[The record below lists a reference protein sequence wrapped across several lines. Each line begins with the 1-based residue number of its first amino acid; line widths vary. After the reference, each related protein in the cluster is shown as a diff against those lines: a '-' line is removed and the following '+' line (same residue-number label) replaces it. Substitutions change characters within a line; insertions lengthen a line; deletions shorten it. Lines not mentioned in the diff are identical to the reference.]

1 MPGKPRRKDL
11 PTPTTPE
18 DALAAFDERYDA
30 GDYEGAREIAE
41 RSLKRHPSHPAL
53 LHARGL
59 ALWGLGRTQSAA
71 EAIRQATE
79 LDPSEPD
86 AHLDLAALLIDAL
99 GQPHEGLERLKAARR
114 ALSEPQHRAAM
125 HALRGHA
132 FQALE
137 DYASAVDELARA
149 RKLAPDDLELAVD
162 LAEARIDACD
172 LDGAHRDLDAAAEL
186 DPDHPRP
193 HFLRAVLLDR
203 AGDRDEAAREFAVA
217 AQLDPEEYFVPERLP
232 EEEFDRRVEAAIARI
247 PPRFRQHLANVEIAV
262 EPFPSDSL
270 LQDQGLSPL
279 ILGLFVGTPLT
290 DRTFAHA
297 ELPPRIL
304 IFQRNLENVCR
315 SKGDLLREIGI
326 TVRHEIG
333 HLLGMEEDDL
343 EDAGH
348 G

>member
-1 MPGKPRRKDL
+1 MAGKPRRKDL
-11 PTPTTPE
+11 PTPTTPD

-30 GDYEGAREIAE
+30 GDYEGALELAE
-41 RSLKRHPSHPAL
+41 RALKRHPSQAAL

-59 ALWGLGRTQSAA
+59 ALWGLGRAQSAA
-71 EAIRQATE
+71 EAVRRATE
-79 LDPSEPD
+79 LDPTAAD

-99 GQPHEGLERLKAARR
+99 GQPQEGLERLKAARR
-114 ALSEPQHRAAM
+114 TLGEPQHRAAM

-149 RKLAPDDLELAVD
+149 RRLAPDDLEVALD
-162 LAEARIDACD
+162 LAEARIDIFD
-172 LDGAHRDLDAAAEL
+172 LDGARRELDAAAQL
-186 DPDHPRP
+186 DPDHARP

-203 AGDRDEAAREFAVA
+203 DGDLEAAGREFAIA
-217 AQLDPEEYFVPERLP
+217 ARLDPGEYFVPERLS

-247 PPRFRQHLANVEIAV
+247 PPRFREQLANVEIAV
-262 EPFPSDSL
+262 EPFPADAL
-270 LQDQGLSPL
+270 LRDQGLSPL

-290 DRTFAHA
+290 DRTFAHT

-304 IFQRNLENVCR
+304 VFQRNLENICR
-315 SKGDLLREIGI
+315 SKGELLREIGI

>member
-11 PTPTTPE
+11 PNPKAPE
-18 DALAAFDERYDA
+18 EALAAFDEWYDA
-30 GDYEGAREIAE
+30 GELDGALEIAE
-41 RSLKRHPSHPAL
+41 RGLKRHPSCAPL

-59 ALWGLGRTQSAA
+59 ALWGLGRVESAA
-71 EAIRQATE
+71 EAIRQATAI
-79 LDPSEPD
+79 DPAEGD

-99 GQPHEGLERLKAARR
+99 GRPQEGLEQLRTARR
-114 ALSEPQHRAAM
+114 ALAEPRHRAMM

-149 RKLAPDDLELAVD
+149 RRLAPEDIEIAVD
-162 LAEARIDACD
+162 LAEARVDAGD
-172 LDGAHRDLDAAAEL
+172 LDGARRDLDTAEAL

-203 AGDRDEAAREFAVA
+203 AGDPGAAAGEFALAAR
-217 AQLDPEEYFVPERLP
+217 LDPEEYFVPERLS

-247 PPRFRQHLANVEIAV
+247 PPRFREHLANVEIAV
-262 EPFPSDSL
+262 EPFPADDL
-270 LQDQGLSPL
+270 LRDQGLSPL

-290 DRTFAHA
+290 DRTFDRA
-297 ELPPRIL
+297 EMPPRIL

-315 SKGDLLREIGI
+315 SKGELLREIGI

-333 HLLGMEEDDL
+333 HLLGMEEEDL
-343 EDAGH
+343 DDAGH

>member
-18 DALAAFDERYDA
+18 AALAAFDEWYDA
-30 GDYEGAREIAE
+30 GDHEGALELAE
-41 RSLKRHPSHPAL
+41 RALKRHPANAPL

-59 ALWGLGRTQSAA
+59 ALWGLGRLPSAA
-71 EAIRQATE
+71 EAIRQATVV
-79 LDPSEPD
+79 DPQGAD
-86 AHLDLAALLIDAL
+86 AQLDLAALLIDAL
-99 GQPHEGLERLKAARR
+99 GRPQEGLEQLKRARR
-114 ALSEPQHRAAM
+114 ALGEPLHRAAM

-149 RKLAPDDLELAVD
+149 RRLAPEDIEVAVD

-172 LDGAHRDLDAAAEL
+172 LDGARRDLDAAAEL

-193 HFLRAVLLDR
+193 RFLRAVLLDR
-203 AGDRDEAAREFAVA
+203 AGEVEAAAREFALA
-217 AQLDPEEYFVPERLP
+217 ARLDPEEYFVPERLS
-232 EEEFDRRVEAAIARI
+232 EEEFDRRVEAAVARI
-247 PPRFRQHLANVEIAV
+247 PPRFREHLANVEIAV
-262 EPFPSDSL
+262 EPFPADAL
-270 LQDQGLSPL
+270 LRDQGLSPL

-290 DRTFAHA
+290 DRTFDRA
-297 ELPPRIL
+297 EMPPRIL

-315 SKGDLLREIGI
+315 SKGELIREIGI

-333 HLLGMEEDDL
+333 HLLGFEDDDL